1 MPRHRAD
8 SPPRSATGSPPARA
22 AVIAE
27 IKRASPSKGVLR
39 PQFDP
44 AAIAASY
51 ARAGATCLSVLT
63 DRPFFQGA
71 PEFLVEARAACAL
84 PALRKEFIIDEYQV
98 VESRALG
105 ADAILLIV
113 AALDDARLAA
123 LEACAVGLGM
133 DVLVEVHDAAELDR
147 ALKLA
152 TPLIGINNRN
162 LRTFNVSLH
171 TTIELL
177 AARPG
182 RSHRRH
188 RERHRRAARRR
199 ADAPARRQCI
209 PRRRGVHARA
219 RSGCSARRAV
229 FVAGPFVPRDF
240 RVGHPRRKPEQAL
253 GDRRRRSARCRRR
266 HVRVRRRHAQRAART
281 VRLRQVDDAAPHRRA
296 RGRRRRPHH
305 DRRSRRHASAA
316 GGAVDRHGVPEL
328 RAVSAPVGRREHPVR
343 PARAQGERGR
353 VRRASRARRRSA
365 RAETAARAQ
374 AVAAVRRAAA
384 ARRTRPRDHRAGA
397 GLPDGRAAV
406 EPRCAAARGD
416 AARDPRAAAQARHHD
431 GVRDARPGRGDVD
444 GRSRRADARGPDR
457 AERHAGRP
465 V

>member
-1 MPRHRAD
+1 MGDNDILARILTTKAEEVIAAQVDRPLEALERDARDAA
-8 SPPRSATGSPPARA
+8 PPRGFAAAIRNRIAAGRA

-71 PEFLVEARAACAL
+71 PEFLVEARAACAM

-123 LEACAVGLGM
+123 LEACAVDLGM

-147 ALKLA
+147 ALKLS

-177 AARPG
+177 PRVPENRIVVTESGIAAQRDVAQM
-182 RSHRRH
+182 RRH
-188 RERHRRAARRR
+188 
-199 ADAPARRQCI
+199 
-209 PRRRGVHARA
+209 GVHAFLVGEAFMRA
-219 RSGCSARRAV
+219 PDPGA
-229 FVAGPFVPRDF
+229 
-240 RVGHPRRKPEQAL
+240 AL
-253 GDRRRRSARCRRR
+253 GALFS
-266 HVRVRRRHAQRAART
+266 
-281 VRLRQVDDAAPHRRA
+281 
-296 RGRRRRPHH
+296 
-305 DRRSRRHASAA
+305 
-316 GGAVDRHGVPEL
+316 
-328 RAVSAPVGRREHPVR
+328 
-343 PARAQGERGR
+343 
-353 VRRASRARRRSA
+353 
-365 RAETAARAQ
+365 
-374 AVAAVRRAAA
+374 
-384 ARRTRPRDHRAGA
+384 
-397 GLPDGRAAV
+397 
-406 EPRCAAARGD
+406 
-416 AARDPRAAAQARHHD
+416 
-431 GVRDARPGRGDVD
+431 
-444 GRSRRADARGPDR
+444 
-457 AERHAGRP
+457 
-465 V
+465 